1 MEEPMV
7 LRSNYT
13 DLIRLYM
20 DKPFIKVITG
30 VHRCGKSHVLQW
42 VSRELRVRG
51 VDYQNIL
58 YRDFEVHGKESLA
71 DGKELAAALKQQ
83 MAERPGRRYL
93 LLDEIQYLPGWERC
107 VKELYEREDCDI
119 YLAGSKA
126 ALLEGKD
133 AGLILRNCAWKYR
146 LSAGISFSSHST

>member
-51 VDYQNIL
+51 VYYQNIL
-58 YRDFEVHGKESLA
+58 YRDYEVHGKESLA

-93 LLDEIQYLPGWERC
+93 LLDEIQYLPGAGGRTRT
-107 VKELYEREDCDI
+107 VKRRVL
-119 YLAGSKA
+119 
-126 ALLEGKD
+126 
-133 AGLILRNCAWKYR
+133 
-146 LSAGISFSSHST
+146 